1 MYERMLDKQISPSF
15 TDMISYCGDAGGL
28 WMVVDE
34 YLKDTYELKGCIRF
48 PYGNKYGWSM
58 KYSYK
63 NNLICDIFAEKS
75 AFMVLVRVPNDVI
88 QSLYGEL
95 SDYAKNVWDDKYP
108 CGNGGWLKYRIT
120 DKDQLQDL
128 IKILDIKVSIFRK

>member
-1 MYERMLDKQISPSF
+1 MINKQISPSF
-15 TDMISYCGDAGGL
+15 TDMISYCGDVGGL
-28 WMVVDE
+28 WMAVDV
-34 YLKDTYELKGCIRF
+34 YLKDKYEIKGCIRF

-63 NNLICDIFAEKS
+63 NSLICDIFAEKS
-75 AFMVLVRVPNDVI
+75 AFMVLVRVPNDAI
-88 QSLYGEL
+88 QSVYREL
-95 SDYAKNVWDDKYP
+95 SDYAKNVWDNKYP
-108 CGNGGWLKYRIT
+108 CGNGGWLNYRIT